1 MRAMLFSLS
10 WFLMTP
16 ALACGAGGCMAPK
29 ARRPGYGYRG
39 SSRGG
44 ARLESVGGVSADR
57 APASPTST
65 YHRGH
70 RRHRTSRFLSKKVK
84 RVLAERGARRS
95 GSGVASVAPA
105 PRAGAARQ
113 VAGPRPTPARGQPGR
128 LIVYRANLQVM
139 VLGLKD
145 AMEEAQKLALA
156 VGGYLQNRA
165 NRVLVLRVP
174 VERFHD
180 LLRRLEKLG
189 EVTSKSVNAEDVT
202 RQYSD
207 LRVRL
212 RAAEAVLE
220 RLKALLVRAKNVK
233 ESLAIER
240 EMARLLE
247 KIERIKGTLRF
258 LQHHASLSTIRI
270 YFRQRPAYSRPVRS
284 QWRNPFRWVRSLG
297 LYSVMRF

>member
-1 MRAMLFSLS
+1 MRAMVFSLS
-10 WFLMTP
+10 WYLVTP
-16 ALACGAGGCMAPK
+16 AVAWGVGGCLAPK
-29 ARRPGYGYRG
+29 ARAPRYGYRG
-39 SSRGG
+39 GG
-44 ARLESVGGVSADR
+44 AGVARTESVSSVSADR
-57 APASPTST
+57 APDAPAQPP
-65 YHRGH
+65 G
-70 RRHRTSRFLSKKVK
+70 RHRQSVRRYRFHAKKMSGK
-84 RVLAERGARRS
+84 LAEERS
-95 GSGVASVAPA
+95 AQPAPPVASVAPR
-105 PRAGAARQ
+105 PRAGAPRL
-113 VAGPRPTPARGQPGR
+113 VAGPRPTPRRGQPGR

-145 AMEEAQKLALA
+145 AMEEAQKLAAA

-174 VERFHD
+174 VARFQE
-180 LLRRLEKLG
+180 LLARLEKLG

-202 RQYSD
+202 RQYAD
-207 LRVRL
+207 LQVRL

-220 RLKALLVRAKNVK
+220 RLKALLARAKNVK

-247 KIERIKGTLRF
+247 KIERFKGSLRF

-270 YFRQRPAYSRPVRS
+270 YFRRRPAYSRPVRS